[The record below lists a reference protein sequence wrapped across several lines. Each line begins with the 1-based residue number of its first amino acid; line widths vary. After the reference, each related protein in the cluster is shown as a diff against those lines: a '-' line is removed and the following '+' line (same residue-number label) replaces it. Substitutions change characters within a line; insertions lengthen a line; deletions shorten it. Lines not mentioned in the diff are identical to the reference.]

1 MQKKIVNPAKMR
13 RKMNNLHGKSA
24 YTKIKKVSLG
34 YGKVESR
41 L

>member
-1 MQKKIVNPAKMR
+1 MQKKIVNPAKIR
-13 RKMNNLHGKSA
+13 RKMKKTHGKSA

-34 YGKVESR
+34 YGKVKSR